1 MNKIGTEKQ
10 IKYYIAIIIGGAI
23 AGLSF
28 NMLLLPNGIAPA
40 GISGLATVISRLT
53 GFDVGVLVILLN
65 IPLYVISGKRLG
77 KDFILKSV
85 VGTISMALAIDVIP
99 MPAIVSGEPL
109 LGAVFGGIMMGAGLG
124 IAFRNTGSTGG
135 TDILAKLL
143 VYFFP
148 SVSIGG
154 CVMALDVLV
163 ITANGI
169 LGDNSAFVVLYSF
182 ICMLVCGVIIDILQ
196 NGVKSAKVYY
206 IITSKGEE
214 ISKRINNE
222 LSRGAT
228 KIDVVG
234 AYTDTQKTMLV
245 CLILSSEAARLRSII
260 ETDEKAFVYT
270 VDAREVSGLGFE
282 RQDRRMLL

>member
-109 LGAVFGGIMMGAGLG
+109 LG
-124 IAFRNTGSTGG
+124 RT
-135 TDILAKLL
+135 
-143 VYFFP
+143 
-148 SVSIGG
+148 
-154 CVMALDVLV
+154 
-163 ITANGI
+163 
-169 LGDNSAFVVLYSF
+169 LYS
-182 ICMLVCGVIIDILQ
+182 I
-196 NGVKSAKVYY
+196 
-206 IITSKGEE
+206 
-214 ISKRINNE
+214 
-222 LSRGAT
+222 
-228 KIDVVG
+228 
-234 AYTDTQKTMLV
+234 
-245 CLILSSEAARLRSII
+245 
-260 ETDEKAFVYT
+260 
-270 VDAREVSGLGFE
+270 
-282 RQDRRMLL
+282 

>member
-182 ICMLVCGVIIDILQ
+182 ICMLVCGFIIDILQ

>member
-1 MNKIGTEKQ
+1 
-10 IKYYIAIIIGGAI
+10 
-23 AGLSF
+23 
-28 NMLLLPNGIAPA
+28 
-40 GISGLATVISRLT
+40 
-53 GFDVGVLVILLN
+53 
-65 IPLYVISGKRLG
+65 
-77 KDFILKSV
+77 
-85 VGTISMALAIDVIP
+85 
-99 MPAIVSGEPL
+99 
-109 LGAVFGGIMMGAGLG
+109 
-124 IAFRNTGSTGG
+124 
-135 TDILAKLL
+135 
-143 VYFFP
+143 
-148 SVSIGG
+148 
-154 CVMALDVLV
+154 MALDVLV

-182 ICMLVCGVIIDILQ
+182 ICMLVCGFIIDILQ